1 MEKLNNALLLKYLM
15 QEGRFNPEN
24 YEGIL
29 ELGSAANDSLSKY
42 LAQYYNQYLLSEK
55 VDYNELNELH
65 IKGAYGYLDSCGIC
79 VPKSF
84 YNDQHFIYDAPKA
97 PYIRHGYDSPTIQEF
112 DTIICSGISDDLEY
126 VRNFTHDIYLG
137 YCADLDI
144 DNLEKVKTYR
154 AFFKYLLN
162 YYKSINKDVIMLRD
176 IDTKNSKEYCLIKNK

>member
-1 MEKLNNALLLKYLM
+1 MEKLNNALLLKYLI

-137 YCADLDI
+137 YCADLKDS
-144 DNLEKVKTYR
+144 DKLKKYREFYNNLIKLYN
-154 AFFKYLLN
+154 FYSN
-162 YYKSINKDVIMLRD
+162 NSIMFRDVD
-176 IDTKNSKEYCLIKNK
+176 SANSKEYCLIKNK